1 MQVGDLVE
9 LSSAGRK
16 SQQNWAVKD
25 RFGMLIEI
33 NLREAYPYKVEWYGA
48 PCRTTFGR
56 QTGLRNG
63 TLPCK
68 RYELKKWRTKK

>member
-25 RFGMLIEI
+25 KIGMLVEVSKG
-33 NLREAYPYKVEWYGA
+33 EAYPYKVEWYG
-48 PCRTTFGR
+48 CDDRKVGC
-56 QTGLRNG
+56 GLRNG
-63 TLPCK
+63 VLPCK
-68 RYELKKWRTKK
+68 RYELKRVRTKK

>member
-33 NLREAYPYKVEWYGA
+33 NLREAYPYKVEWYGWDDQQIG
-48 PCRTTFGR
+48 C
-56 QTGLRNG
+56 GLRNG
-63 TLPCK
+63 VLPCK
-68 RYELKKWRTKK
+68 RYELKRMRNRK